1 MAPQSSSAPQGQA
14 RSTINASFTRTNNGW
29 SFSLL
34 SVIKI
39 GTLASSLI
47 GFAFL
52 IRSYNEIVHGS
63 DWAAVGMQIKSL
75 SHQVTSQQ
83 FLPQV
88 FAIYFPQF
96 HQDPLND
103 RSGDQALLIGTIC
116 EMPQ

>member
-1 MAPQSSSAPQGQA
+1 MEFL
-14 RSTINASFTRTNNGW
+14 FTFCHKDW
-29 SFSLL
+29 HPC
-34 SVIKI
+34 
-39 GTLASSLI
+39 LI
-47 GFAFL
+47 AHWICL
-52 IRSYNEIVHGS
+52 RHSCYNEIVHGS